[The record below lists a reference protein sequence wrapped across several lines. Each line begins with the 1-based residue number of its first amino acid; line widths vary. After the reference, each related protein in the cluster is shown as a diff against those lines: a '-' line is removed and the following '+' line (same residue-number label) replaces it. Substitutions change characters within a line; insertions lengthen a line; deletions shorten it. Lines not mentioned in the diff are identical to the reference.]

1 VRTSLPE
8 LPLADPAIIA
18 TFIAGAAAAWRPG
31 DWRTPAAGLVWNCGR
46 PGCPSDWG
54 APAPGRWKAPA

>member
-18 TFIAGAAAAWRPG
+18 TFIAGAAAAWPLA
-31 DWRTPAAGLVWNCGR
+31 D
-46 PGCPSDWG
+46 
-54 APAPGRWKAPA
+54 